1 MEVRQ
6 IANSAA
12 ALRLG
17 YWLGRNMPL
26 KIGYALADGLSG
38 LLARRKDSAL
48 MRILHSN
55 LSVVLGPDASE
66 QRVHATARAV
76 LGHAG
81 RSYFDLYHA
90 VAVGPETLVASV
102 KSGPLVDYYLDR
114 IKREGRGT
122 VLVSA
127 HMSNFDLAGLAFAYR
142 GVHMT
147 ALGYATPT
155 SGYDLQNQIRMAGG
169 LDVLPIDVSALRK
182 SIEILRRG
190 GIVGTGIDRPD
201 PFGGGE
207 MVPFFGR
214 PARLPVGPVRLAMQ
228 TGSPIVTTHCEYRET
243 DNSYVVHI
251 SRWLEMEHV
260 GSRQEDVLH
269 NARRVLEIFEALIA
283 ARPEQWLMFYPVWEE
298 ELAVNREQST

>member
-12 ALRLG
+12 ALRFG
-17 YWLGRNMPL
+17 HWLGGHLPL
-26 KIGYALADGLSG
+26 RTGYALADGVSG

-55 LSVVLGPDASE
+55 LRVVLGPDASDK
-66 QRVHATARAV
+66 QVHATARAV

-90 VAVGPETLVASV
+90 VGVGPEALWLQSRVV
-102 KSGPLVDYYLDR
+102 PLVDHYLDR
-114 IKREGRGT
+114 IQREGRGI

-260 GSRQEDVLH
+260 GSRQEDVIH
-269 NARRVLEIFEALIA
+269 NARRVLEIFEGLIA

-298 ELAVNREQST
+298 ELAVNSKQ